1 MKREEK
7 YSSTG
12 KRIKNQQQRR
22 LKGAMF
28 FSWLTVAILLCL
40 SFFYITGS
48 QYLGD
53 GSIRSVFK
61 EVSGD
66 LAIKSSRGYLPGIEY
81 TMSALGRAPETI
93 KITTFF
99 YGSIAGL
106 FCLAVMNGII
116 GSISGA
122 FAKSQIQNQL
132 KPIYDL
138 AENAVR
144 LTDESDPRKSHGI
157 ADYDERMH
165 DLESAIENIKPD
177 VPNSK
182 LQTADKDLK
191 GLEDAINSLLERTKN
206 SYSQQI
212 RIVSDASHE
221 LRTPIA
227 VIKGYTDML
236 DRWGKK
242 DEKVLDESITAIKT
256 ETEHMN
262 RLVQQLLFLA
272 RGDSGRTQL
281 KLERFSL
288 ADMVREV
295 YNESEMIDTDHEWQL
310 YATDELMAMGDVAL
324 LKQAIRILVENAT
337 KYTPKG
343 ETITL
348 KAVWDEK
355 SAPMVVVQDSG
366 MGIGQEDLG
375 KIFDRFYRADPARGG
390 QQGGSGLGL
399 SIAKWIIDRHG
410 GYFDVVSSENVG
422 TRFKIHLP
430 KIAE

>member
-1 MKREEK
+1 MKKELK
-7 YSSTG
+7 HGSTG
-12 KRIKNQQQRR
+12 KRIKAQQQRR

-28 FSWLTVAILLCL
+28 FSWLTVAILLGL
-40 SFFYITGS
+40 GFFYITGS
-48 QYLGD
+48 RYLGD
-53 GSIRSVFK
+53 SSIYAVFT

-66 LAIKSSRGYLPGIEY
+66 FVLKSNRGTLPGFEY
-81 TMSALGRAPETI
+81 IMNAPGMAEQTL
-93 KITTFF
+93 KATAFF
-99 YGSIAGL
+99 YSSIAGL
-106 FCLAVMNGII
+106 SILAIMNGII

-122 FAKSQIQNQL
+122 FAKTQIQKQL

-138 AENAVR
+138 AQNAVR
-144 LTDESDPRKSHGI
+144 LTDESDPHKSHMP
-157 ADYDERMH
+157 DRDDERIH

-177 VPNSK
+177 MPNSK
-182 LQTADKDLK
+182 LQTADKELK
-191 GLEDAINSLLERTKN
+191 GLENAINSLLERTKN
-206 SYSQQI
+206 SYGQQI
-212 RIVSDASHE
+212 RFVSDASHE

-288 ADMVREV
+288 ADVVREV
-295 YNESEMIDTDHEWQL
+295 YNESEMIDTQHEWQL
-310 YATDELMAMGDVAL
+310 FATDEVMAQGDVAL
-324 LKQAIRILVENAT
+324 LKQAVRILVDNAT

-343 ETITL
+343 ETIIL
-348 KAVWDEK
+348 KAMRDEK
-355 SAPMVVVQDSG
+355 GAPMVVVQDSG
-366 MGIGQEDLG
+366 VGIGGEDLG
-375 KIFDRFYRADPARGG
+375 KIFDRFYRADPSRSG

-410 GYFDVVSSENVG
+410 GYFDIASCENVG

-430 KIAE
+430 KISE